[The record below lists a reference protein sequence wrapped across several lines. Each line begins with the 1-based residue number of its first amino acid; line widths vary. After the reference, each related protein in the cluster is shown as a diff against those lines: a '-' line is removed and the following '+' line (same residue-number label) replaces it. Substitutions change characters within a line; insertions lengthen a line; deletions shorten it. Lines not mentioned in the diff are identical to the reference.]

1 MCELETA
8 ESWIPNVVA
17 ATLLGDRSTPSV
29 IAWLTA
35 IRATI
40 EEYDPLV
47 VVRPPSPTVSTSPDS
62 AFDEILSHLGQEIY
76 QLDQYQHNLA
86 PEEKEV
92 SLSILNIFDE
102 CLDQMTDRMWPGD
115 NLLGSANKLT
125 SEIGWVANFSDDE
138 DGHGLEDKSVSECK
152 KLTVLN
158 LFDSDLESPD
168 TFVTSTPGAKISDKR
183 TRLSNSTSS
192 SIYDNLNLEDGSPE
206 WSKLIE
212 SDSEDSEST
221 CWSYKECSD
230 GETDVN
236 NAYAS
241 VWIHSSGFHNSDE
254 ILRRVLTK
262 NRATVSR
269 LSFDTASEFTPAE
282 YNVYALQEVGDRCE
296 PLPPV
301 AAMTPDR
308 PYEDV
313 YEPVKDA
320 ITDENIYEEIEYNH
334 SYTDEGCSCGTS
346 VEVESCSVSASSDGV
361 GRESPLYQN
370 LRDNDA
376 YAITPDVLFWKNL
389 LQDPYYNEDEE
400 DEVRFNCLINVMGT

>member
-1 MCELETA
+1 MREV
-8 ESWIPNVVA
+8 ESWIPNAVAVTLLDGRAPQPVVA
-17 ATLLGDRSTPSV
+17 WLAT
-29 IAWLTA
+29 
-35 IRATI
+35 IRASI

-47 VVRPPSPTVSTSPDS
+47 IVTPSPEVSESPDS
-62 AFDEILSHLGQEIY
+62 AFDEILSHLGKEIY
-76 QLDQYQHNLA
+76 QLDQYQSNLA
-86 PEEKEV
+86 PVEKEV

-102 CLDQMTDRMWPGD
+102 CLDQMTEKMLPDENRV
-115 NLLGSANKLT
+115 GSENKFNM
-125 SEIGWVANFSDDE
+125 ENGWIANFSDDDE
-138 DGHGLEDKSVSECK
+138 LPHRLEDKSISECN
-152 KLTVLN
+152 KLPVVN
-158 LFDSDLESPD
+158 GFESDSDCEKPES
-168 TFVTSTPGAKISDKR
+168 FVTSTPGVRVSDKR

-192 SIYDNLNLEDGSPE
+192 SIYDNLTIEDGSPE
-206 WSKLIE
+206 WTKLIE

-254 ILRRVLTK
+254 ILRRVLSK

-282 YNVYALQEVGDRCE
+282 YNVYALQEVGDRYE
-296 PLPPV
+296 PPV

-320 ITDENIYEEIEYNH
+320 ITDENIYEEIEYNY

-346 VEVESCSVSASSDGV
+346 VEVESCSISASSEGV

-389 LQDPYYNEDEE
+389 LLDPYYNDDEE
-400 DEVRFNCLINVMGT
+400 DE